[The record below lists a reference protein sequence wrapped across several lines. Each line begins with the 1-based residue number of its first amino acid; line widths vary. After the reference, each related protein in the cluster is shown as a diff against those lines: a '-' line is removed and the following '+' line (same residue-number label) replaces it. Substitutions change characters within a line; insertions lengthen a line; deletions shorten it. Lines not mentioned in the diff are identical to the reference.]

1 MNPMKTLPALTALAA
16 LAAFVLFPHTLAIA
30 GSLLFATC
38 LFSIFVADY
47 HRALKP
53 LEVRAAVVSLP
64 RPARTYGLA
73 A

>member
-1 MNPMKTLPALTALAA
+1 MNSMKTLPAITSLAA
-16 LAAFVLFPHTLAIA
+16 LAAFVLFSHTLAIA

-38 LFSIFVADY
+38 LLSIFVADY

-53 LEVRAAVVSLP
+53 LEVRAAVVGFP
-64 RPARTYGLA
+64 RPVRTYGLA